1 MDKQPEKCGYVA
13 LVGKPNV
20 GKSTLMNALLG
31 RKVSITSRKPQTT
44 RQRII
49 GIKTTA
55 TSQMVFVDTPGVH
68 AKMERELNRYM
79 NKVSQAALHD
89 VDVILFMVDSHQL
102 TVDDKK
108 VLKLLTH
115 VAAPVILVI
124 NKIDR
129 VKDKKALLPVIEELS
144 QLRHFSDVVPISAI
158 KSKQLD
164 VLDNVIEGYLPDG
177 EHFYPPEQFAAQSDQ
192 FIITEFI
199 REKLLQQLGEELP
212 HLLTVGIE
220 IMAEEDDLF
229 NIAAIIWVD
238 KDSHKPMVIGKQGK
252 KLKAVGT
259 AAREDLERYFDKK
272 VMLRLWVKV
281 KSGWSDDKAMLGRF
295 GFDE

>member
-1 MDKQPEKCGYVA
+1 MDKQPQKCGYVA

-20 GKSTLMNALLG
+20 GKSTLMNAFLG

-49 GIKTTA
+49 GIRTTE
-55 TSQMVFVDTPGVH
+55 TCQMVFVDTPGVH

-115 VAAPVILVI
+115 VSAPVILVI

-129 VKDKKALLPVIEELS
+129 VKDKKVLLPMIEELS
-144 QLRHFSDVVPISAI
+144 QLRDFSDVVPISAI
-158 KSKQLD
+158 KSEQLD
-164 VLDNVIEGYLPDG
+164 VLSNVVEAITPLLNFG
-177 EHFYPPEQFAAQSDQ
+177 ELNKSSQA
-192 FIITEFI
+192 T
-199 REKLLQQLGEELP
+199 
-212 HLLTVGIE
+212 
-220 IMAEEDDLF
+220 
-229 NIAAIIWVD
+229 
-238 KDSHKPMVIGKQGK
+238 DSTP
-252 KLKAVGT
+252 
-259 AAREDLERYFDKK
+259 F
-272 VMLRLWVKV
+272 
-281 KSGWSDDKAMLGRF
+281 
-295 GFDE
+295 